1 MDYSFITVYWHLSY
15 ICILL
20 LQESTKA
27 SLHHEV
33 TLPHEAHVKQLE
45 PHAEMKEVEEEEDYD
60 LDQAD
65 IIREAPSLDA
75 MAKLITVEEVSTCC

>member
-1 MDYSFITVYWHLSY
+1 MDYSFITVYWHLSS

-33 TLPHEAHVKQLE
+33 TLPHEAHMKQPE

-75 MAKLITVEEVSTCC
+75 MAKLITVEEVSC